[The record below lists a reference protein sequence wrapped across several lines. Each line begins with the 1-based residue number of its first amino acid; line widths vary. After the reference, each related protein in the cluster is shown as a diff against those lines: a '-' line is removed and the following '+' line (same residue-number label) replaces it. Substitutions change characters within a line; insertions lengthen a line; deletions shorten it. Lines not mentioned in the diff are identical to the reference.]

1 MDGLAHLIHI
11 CLLLV
16 NPKRF
21 VSYGFLAVFIINSYI
36 RIFYNLVA
44 VAVAGGES
52 DYVGAFGQIF
62 QIRDG
67 EERFAVGFKVAA
79 ADKVSLPILHM
90 SFVLEVEIGQGLQ
103 HRFRS
108 GKVVVVAGAF
118 VEIFRGS
125 LQQADFIVQCC
136 FLGFA
141 SQVGGFH
148 GKSVLLAHLQLLGQ
162 VAFNDQA
169 GVAHQNGGVGGVRLA
184 RDVGHIHGNL
194 EAIERVVALRFQ
206 VGQRGELDT
215 EVALFVG
222 RHLAGGDLLCGTAR
236 VPPPA
241 APPRETGRAFH
252 VVLDRSPA
260 DGVAGVCLY
269 GAAYL
274 HFLVCAEL
282 LLRLRHLHF
291 KGGPFVLFHL
301 NGGRSV
307 VALDTESTIQSRC
320 G

>member
-1 MDGLAHLIHI
+1 M
-11 CLLLV
+11 

-21 VSYGFLAVFIINSYI
+21 VSYGFLAVFIVNSYI

-52 DYVGAFGQIF
+52 DYVGAFGQIL

-79 ADKVSLPILHM
+79 ADKVSLPILYAP
-90 SFVLEVEIGQGLQ
+90 FVLEVEIGQGLQ
-103 HRFRS
+103 HRFLI
-108 GKVVVVAGAF
+108 GEEIIVAWAF
-118 VEIFRGS
+118 VEVFRRS

-136 FLGFA
+136 FLWFTR
-141 SQVGGFH
+141 QVGDFH
-148 GKSVLLAHLQLLGQ
+148 GKSVLLAHFQLFGQ

-169 GVAHQNGGVGGVRLA
+169 GVAHQDGGVGGVRLA

-194 EAIERVVALRFQ
+194 EAIEWVVALRLQ
-206 VGQRGELDT
+206 VGQCGELDT
-215 EVALFVG
+215 EVAVLVG

-252 VVLDRSPA
+252 VVLDRGPA
-260 DGVAGVCLY
+260 NGVAGVCLY

-282 LLRLRHLHF
+282 LLGLRHFHF